1 MNLKHPPKPALKF
14 ILKSLFLEKSFFSFF
29 PISNARIDPV
39 P

>member
-14 ILKSLFLEKSFFSFF
+14 ILKSLFLEKSFLSFF